1 MKLLVKIVKDFQLL
15 TIFAKSSI
23 LDIWQD
29 SEYASI
35 QWIIKTNELNKVK
48 ANQDTSYIRVLEA
61 LKKPCNKPYN
71 GTKWLIRKV
80 NSSNLSNI
88 FFTYPTHVNLLHLI
102 NIFFLR
108 SVLFWQSFF
117 LNFNQRSHFCVS
129 TNLLLSFIWIFLKK
143 KKRAV
148 RSLVWIIQ

>member
-48 ANQDTSYIRVLEA
+48 ANQDTSYIRVLED
-61 LKKPCNKPYN
+61 KPYN

-80 NSSNLSNI
+80 NSSNLSNN

-129 TNLLLSFIWIFLKK
+129 TNLLLSFIWIFFKK

>member
-48 ANQDTSYIRVLEA
+48 ANQDTSYIRVLED
-61 LKKPCNKPYN
+61 KPYN

-129 TNLLLSFIWIFLKK
+129 TNLLLSFIWIFFKK

>member
-35 QWIIKTNELNKVK
+35 QWIIKTNELNKLK
-48 ANQDTSYIRVLEA
+48 ANQDTSYIRVLED
-61 LKKPCNKPYN
+61 KPYN

-129 TNLLLSFIWIFLKK
+129 TNLLLSFIWIFFKK

>member
-48 ANQDTSYIRVLEA
+48 ANQDTSYIRVLED
-61 LKKPCNKPYN
+61 KPYN

-129 TNLLLSFIWIFLKK
+129 TNLLLSFIWIFF
-143 KKRAV
+143 
-148 RSLVWIIQ
+148 